1 MKLRNTLYAILTGF
15 IILTAISCEDM
26 LKVDSKIVLYD
37 YENTLD
43 KPTDTVYSVLG
54 IIKNM
59 QKIADR
65 TVILGEIRGDLVS
78 ATSHANKDLA
88 ELYDYHLQDLSS
100 NNRYNNAA
108 DYYAV
113 INNCNYFLAHADTAL
128 VKDRQNVFLRE
139 YISVLSYRA
148 WTYLQLAQAY
158 GQVYYV
164 DKPILSGDEANESK
178 WPLLNIK
185 EIANLLLAD
194 FEERYILEKTPN
206 YGSLSV
212 ETGSSENSSSHT
224 TTDFFI
230 PVRLIM
236 GDLALWGEQYDKA
249 AIYYHDFISNTDTY
263 RPTDTYSI
271 VWFGDDFMYLDPDG
285 DTYASNL
292 GANAKHICYI
302 PMEADEYNGI
312 VSDLPNIFNSTA
324 DNDYWYQLTRSKS
337 LTSLSQRQKYCVHYI
352 NPQNEENVRT
362 KYVNNKLDIE
372 NELLRGD
379 LRLQSVLSMKSRPL
393 DEYSLSNVSTSEQK
407 LIKINAEKIWLYRND
422 VVYLRLAEAL
432 NRAGLPQMA
441 FAVLK
446 TGLYSDIFTD
456 STSTVVSKNEIE
468 RAKSKGMEVVTQYRS
483 NFKKVL
489 YRLEKSNN
497 ELYGVRTIEGAQVKK
512 ENSVY
517 DKTAGNAGNTMG
529 IHSRGSG
536 DAAIDTTYTIGKKL
550 EEMGLNP
557 LAATLT
563 DSIRAVEE
571 FLIDEMA
578 LETCFEG
585 YRFGDLMRIS
595 MHRAADTGG
604 AFAENDFLAK
614 RVATRAS
621 ATMDNAW
628 AGMDMDLYDL
638 LKGDGNS
645 LNPNWFLKLK

>member
-1 MKLRNTLYAILTGF
+1 
-15 IILTAISCEDM
+15 
-26 LKVDSKIVLYD
+26 
-37 YENTLD
+37 
-43 KPTDTVYSVLG
+43 
-54 IIKNM
+54 
-59 QKIADR
+59 
-65 TVILGEIRGDLVS
+65 
-78 ATSHANKDLA
+78 
-88 ELYDYHLQDLSS
+88 
-100 NNRYNNAA
+100 
-108 DYYAV
+108 
-113 INNCNYFLAHADTAL
+113 
-128 VKDRQNVFLRE
+128 
-139 YISVLSYRA
+139 
-148 WTYLQLAQAY
+148 
-158 GQVYYV
+158 
-164 DKPILSGDEANESK
+164 
-178 WPLLNIK
+178 
-185 EIANLLLAD
+185 
-194 FEERYILEKTPN
+194 
-206 YGSLSV
+206 
-212 ETGSSENSSSHT
+212 
-224 TTDFFI
+224 
-230 PVRLIM
+230 
-236 GDLALWGEQYDKA
+236 
-249 AIYYHDFISNTDTY
+249 
-263 RPTDTYSI
+263 
-271 VWFGDDFMYLDPDG
+271 
-285 DTYASNL
+285 
-292 GANAKHICYI
+292 
-302 PMEADEYNGI
+302 
-312 VSDLPNIFNSTA
+312 
-324 DNDYWYQLTRSKS
+324 
-337 LTSLSQRQKYCVHYI
+337 
-352 NPQNEENVRT
+352 
-362 KYVNNKLDIE
+362 
-372 NELLRGD
+372 
-379 LRLQSVLSMKSRPL
+379 
-393 DEYSLSNVSTSEQK
+393 
-407 LIKINAEKIWLYRND
+407 
-422 VVYLRLAEAL
+422 
-432 NRAGLPQMA
+432 MA